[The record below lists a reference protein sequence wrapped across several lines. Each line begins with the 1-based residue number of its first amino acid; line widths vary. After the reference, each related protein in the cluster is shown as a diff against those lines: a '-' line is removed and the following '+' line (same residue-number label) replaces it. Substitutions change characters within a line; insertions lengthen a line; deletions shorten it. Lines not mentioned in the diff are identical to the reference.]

1 MPSSCFRA
9 FKRRFAPKRQG
20 WLVAV
25 LGLALIVRAA
35 LPDGKAQPGGGEPKA
50 ASSKPAAG
58 SPLSPESQLIY
69 ETKVK
74 PFLEAHCVKCHDE
87 NTTLANF
94 RIDTLGVDFLA
105 DKTGDN
111 WKEVYDNISLGKM
124 PKKKKLTPA
133 EAAEANLVTDW
144 IDQEV
149 RNAEQRAKKLSGRT
163 QMRRLNRA
171 EFANCLRD
179 LFGLD
184 EAVARGIE
192 EELQPDAAFAGF
204 DRSSASLFIDPALL
218 HKYYEIAGKVLE
230 RDVFGPKPATRKI
243 IDYAR
248 DIKWANGASEKMT
261 RASTW
266 PRIAGDYLNLRNDQ
280 VLLPVGAT
288 IYQLKNGGIEYLTGG
303 ENIGGH
309 DSSMGAMPFAA
320 GGGTWAQK
328 VHTLPIQSKESG
340 LYRFKVRAGA
350 FKGKGKFALDEVK
363 FTYEHGKDF
372 SNLDTATVVIDAP
385 LDQPKDYE
393 FTLFLHFRDIGF
405 LRSRFTWNGLK
416 NRGEPLFGAS
426 TDNDLVQWA
435 PEVLKA
441 EMEFTKKFQ
450 RLGREMRDA
459 RISKDKAKIAQLDE
473 EIKDWVDKG
482 GKQYHEFMVNFK
494 GPLFIY
500 NPKID
505 LDSVPRL
512 RLESIEVEGPLVEWP
527 SPGRKRLLFDGEERP
542 LDQKYLREIL
552 ARFLPRAFRRAVS
565 ADEVDNWVSW
575 VEQAQRQNN
584 LTGLEALKKGIK
596 AILCSPDFMMLQ
608 EPTGT
613 ADKPRPLGDHELASR
628 LSFFLWSSM
637 PDDELVRLAA
647 DGKLHETKTLEA
659 QARRLIASPKAA
671 EFVRNFAGQWLKIRD
686 FGNTNTDR
694 TQYKTYTDD
703 FRKSTWREPFEFFA
717 EVLRSNLSVL
727 NFVDSDFVVVDER
740 LAKHYGIDGVVGD
753 QFRKVA
759 IRPEHHRGG
768 VLGMAGVLTYL
779 TDGFR
784 TLPVRR
790 AAYVLDTLWND
801 PPKPPPPNA
810 GDLPVVKGNNLTVR
824 QRLQQHRDSLMCAS
838 CHARVDPFGVALEN
852 YDAIGAWRERQN
864 GEGFRGDA
872 KSPALDVSGEL
883 PSQRKFSN
891 LAEYKQALLA
901 EKERFVSGFTEKMLT
916 YALNRPIS
924 RTADRATIAQI
935 ARQLETDDFRFQAM
949 IGAIVTSEAFR
960 TK

>member
-1 MPSSCFRA
+1 MRHIT
-9 FKRRFAPKRQG
+9 PKRG
-20 WLVAV
+20 AWLVAV
-25 LGLALIVRAA
+25 LGLALVVRAW
-35 LPDGKAQPGGGEPKA
+35 LPDGKAQPTGGEPKA
-50 ASSKPAAG
+50 APVRPVVS
-58 SPLSPESQLIY
+58 SPLSPESQRIY

-94 RIDTLGVDFLA
+94 RIDTLGVDFLV

-111 WKEVYDNISLGKM
+111 WKEIYDNISLGKM
-124 PKKKKLTPA
+124 PKKKKLTPR
-133 EAAEANLVTDW
+133 EVEDANLVTDW
-144 IDQEV
+144 IAQEA

-163 QMRRLNRA
+163 QMRRLNRS

-184 EAVARGIE
+184 DAVARALE

-218 HKYYEIAGKVLE
+218 NKYYEIAGKVLE
-230 RDVFGPKPATRKI
+230 RDVFPPKPNTRQI

-248 DIKWANGASEKMT
+248 DIKWSNGASEKIT
-261 RASTW
+261 RVQTW
-266 PRIAGDYLNLRNDQ
+266 PRIAGDYINLRNDQ
-280 VLLPVGAT
+280 ALLPVGAT

-309 DSSMGAMPFAA
+309 DSSMGAIPFAA

-328 VHTLPIQSKESG
+328 VHSLPVQSKESG

-350 FKGKGKFALDEVK
+350 FKGKGKLALDEVK

-372 SNLDTATVVIDAP
+372 SNLDTATIVVDAP

-393 FTLFLHFRDIGF
+393 FTLFLHYREVGF
-405 LRSRFTWNGLK
+405 LRSRFSWNGQK
-416 NRGEPLFGAS
+416 NRAEPLFGNS

-459 RISKDKAKIAQLDE
+459 RISKDKAKITQLDE

-482 GKQYHEFMVNFK
+482 GKQYHEFMLNFK
-494 GPLFIY
+494 GPVFIY

-505 LDSVPRL
+505 LDSIPRL
-512 RLESIEVEGPLVEWP
+512 RLESIEVEGPIVEWP
-527 SPGRKRLLFDGEERP
+527 SPGHKRLLFDGAERP

-552 ARFLPRAFRRAVS
+552 ARFLPRAFRRAVG

-575 VEQAQRQNN
+575 VEKAQQQDK
-584 LTGLEALKKGIK
+584 LTGIEALKKGIK

-608 EPTGT
+608 EPTGN
-613 ADKPRPLGDHELASR
+613 ADKPRPLNDFELASR

-637 PDDELVRLAA
+637 PDDELYRLAA
-647 DGKLHETKTLEA
+647 DGKLRELKTLEA
-659 QARRLIASPKAA
+659 QVRRLVASPKAA
-671 EFVRNFAGQWLKIRD
+671 EFVRNFTGQWLRIRE

-694 TQYKTYTDD
+694 AQYKTYTDD
-703 FRKSTWREPFEFFA
+703 FRKSSWREPYEFFA
-717 EVLRSNLSVL
+717 EVLRSDLSVL
-727 NFVDSDFVVVDER
+727 NFVNSEFVMVDER
-740 LAKHYGIDGVVGD
+740 LAKHYGIEGVIGD
-753 QFRKVA
+753 QFRKTAV
-759 IRPEHHRGG
+759 RPEHHRGG
-768 VLGMAGVLTYL
+768 ILGMAGVLTYL
-779 TDGFR
+779 TDGLR

-790 AAYVLDTLWND
+790 AAYVLDALWND

-810 GDLPVVKGNNLTVR
+810 GDLPDVKGKNLTVR
-824 QRLQQHRDSLMCAS
+824 QRLEQHRDSLMCAS
-838 CHARVDPFGVALEN
+838 CHARIDPFGMALEN
-852 YDAIGAWRERQN
+852 YDAIGAWRERQT
-864 GEGFRGDA
+864 GDGLRGDA
-872 KSPALDVSGEL
+872 KSPPLDVSGEL
-883 PSQRKFSN
+883 PGKRAFSN
-891 LAEYKQALLA
+891 LAEYKRALLA
-901 EKERFVSGFTEKMLT
+901 EKERFLHGFTEKMLT
-916 YALNRPIS
+916 YALNRPVS
-924 RTADRATIAQI
+924 RVADRETIAEVVRKLEAESYRLPALI
-935 ARQLETDDFRFQAM
+935 A
-949 IGAIVTSEAFR
+949 AIVASEAFR